1 MNLIRLA
8 FSVALAGVAL
18 QCLAQAALEIIPLKH
33 TTVEQ
38 VLPALRPLL
47 EPGGTLTG
55 QSGQIIVRASPDNVA
70 EIRRALEA
78 IDRPARR
85 LQILVRFDDSTD
97 AARQAIEASGSIS
110 SRGSEANVRAQDTQ
124 AVREERVD
132 QRIQVLEGGRAY
144 ISTGQS
150 RPVMQRQAIQ
160 TPAGPLGQDRIVVHE
175 ATTGFEVVPRIS
187 GDRVFLDIAPQRQS
201 FDRQGNVQ
209 GQRMTTSVL
218 GRLGEWFEI
227 GGIAASASRDDRG
240 LAAASRS
247 RSSESRRVWVKV
259 EEMRN

>member
-1 MNLIRLA
+1 MKLIRLA
-8 FSVALAGVAL
+8 LSAAFACAAFQSA
-18 QCLAQAALEIIPLKH
+18 AQQALEIIPLKH
-33 TTVEQ
+33 TTLEQ
-38 VLPALRPLL
+38 VLPTLRPLL

-55 QSGQIIVRASPDNVA
+55 QNNQLIVRASPGNVA

-78 IDRPARR
+78 IDRPSRR

-97 AARQAIEASGSIS
+97 AARQGIGASGRIS
-110 SRGSEANVRAQDTQ
+110 NRGSDVDVRAQD
-124 AVREERVD
+124 ARAAREERVD

-150 RPVMQRQAIQ
+150 RPIMQRQAIQ
-160 TPAGPLGQDRIVVHE
+160 TPAGVVGQDRIVVQE

-187 GDRVFLDIAPQRQS
+187 GDRVFLDVAPQRQS
-201 FDRQGNVQ
+201 FDGQGNVQ

-240 LAAASRS
+240 LASTSRS